1 MGVVNARELGCERA
15 DSDRQ
20 GWRCLYAG
28 AITGG
33 GGAARFGPE
42 GRFLAF
48 VLAET
53 DAGAGP
59 AFTTGKPYRVGAG
72 VEVGLMAEAS
82 ARWRFYLGGRE
93 VLYLLGDTRENRRAQ
108 IAAAFTIVQGL
119 DLRLGTDV
127 AGTYSD
133 VMGQALLYF

>member
-1 MGVVNARELGCERA
+1 MLFR
-15 DSDRQ
+15 S
-20 GWRCLYAG
+20 YAG

-33 GGAARFGPE
+33 GGAARFGPD

-48 VLAET
+48 ALAET

-59 AFTTGKPYRVGAG
+59 AFRTGKRYRVGAG
-72 VEVGLMAEAS
+72 VELGLVAEAS
-82 ARWRFYLGGRE
+82 ARWRFLLGGRE

-108 IAAAFTIVQGL
+108 VAAAFTVARGL

-127 AGTYSD
+127 AGTYAD
-133 VMGQALLYF
+133 VMGQVLAYF